1 MADAKLNA
9 RQIYPAT
16 ELRYTTASMYAAMT
30 RNQRLKFTLEAQCPW
45 SGARATRFETAHR
58 VVETPIFMPVA
69 THAALRG
76 VDMAVTHQM
85 GYQVLLANTY
95 HLLLRPGPKVF
106 EQFGGIH
113 TFMQWP
119 NAVLTDSGGF
129 QIFSLSRQL
138 QMSEEGARF
147 RSYVDGSEVVLTPE
161 VSIAT
166 QRSIGSDIMM
176 VLDQCIDSTSD
187 EATTRLA
194 LELTTRWAKRS
205 LEARGD
211 SSQALFGIVQGACF
225 PALRRESAAQITS
238 LPFDGFALGGLAVGE
253 TKSQRED
260 IVEMAAPLL
269 PHDRPRY
276 LMGVGTPID
285 LLEAVKRGMD
295 MFDCIIPT
303 SYAHQGVCFTSGGK
317 LDLGR
322 GAFKHSEE
330 RLDAKCDCSTCARFS
345 RAYLSHLVRAGEFIV
360 GQLLSVHNLAF
371 YRTLMREMRRSIIDG
386 RFKEFYLTQREQLM
400 ARDAEFPEVQPRRTR
415 KNKDILGDYEIV
427 AHPSGY
433 GSIRQL
439 SSGEVMHSVVNPA
452 DEALSLYVR
461 QPGIP
466 ELATQEGAPISIW
479 DVGLGAATN
488 AMTCI
493 QALEAIGERKRSVE
507 IHSFERDLDPLR
519 LALKRPALFKHLRH
533 AAPHRLLEAGSWAHR
548 EGTLTWTLYHGDFHA
563 RLSEASPPDLIW
575 YDPFSFKV
583 DSALWSVE
591 AFSLLLQSC
600 ASRASRL
607 FTYTASTAVR
617 AAMLAAGWYVGA
629 GVGTGPKKET
639 TVAYSPKAAEALLAG
654 ALLGQSWLTRWQN
667 SDAQM
672 PFGGKDESICELV
685 RGHPQF
691 RS

>member
-1 MADAKLNA
+1 MSSPNSNTT
-9 RQIYPAT
+9 R
-16 ELRYTTASMYAAMT
+16 LRFS
-30 RNQRLKFTLEAQCPW
+30 LIAQDPW

-76 VDMAVTHQM
+76 VDMAVTADM

-113 TFMQWP
+113 NFMKWP

-187 EATTRLA
+187 EATTRKA

-205 LEARGD
+205 LAARGD
-211 SSQALFGIVQGACF
+211 SMQALFGIVQGACF
-225 PALRRESAAQITS
+225 SNLRRESAAQLTA

-253 TKSQRED
+253 TKSQREE

-269 PHDRPRY
+269 PVDRPRY

-330 RLDAKCDCSTCARFS
+330 PLDAKCSCSTCTRFS
-345 RAYLSHLVRAGEFIV
+345 RAYLSHLVRAGEFIA

-371 YRTLMREMRRSIIDG
+371 YRTLMREMRQSIID
-386 RFKEFYLTQREQLM
+386 RNFKEFYLSNRERLS
-400 ARDAEFPEVQPRRTR
+400 ARDDQFPEVQPRRTR
-415 KNKDILGDYEIV
+415 KNKDQLGDYEIV
-427 AHPSGY
+427 AHPAGY
-433 GSIRQL
+433 GSIKQL
-439 SSGEVMHSVVNPA
+439 SSGEVMHSVVNPG
-452 DEALSLYVR
+452 DEAMSLYIR
-461 QPGIP
+461 QPGIV
-466 ELATQEGAPISIW
+466 ELVAEEGAPISIW

-493 QALEAIGERKRSVE
+493 QELERLGELKRSVS

-519 LALKRPALFKHLRH
+519 LALKRPSLFKHLRH
-533 AAPHRLLEAGSWAHR
+533 AAPHRLLESGKWSHSAGSIS
-548 EGTLTWTLYHGDFHA
+548 WTLYHGDFHQ
-563 RLSEASPPDLIW
+563 RLFDATPPDVIW

-583 DSALWSVE
+583 DVALWSVE
-591 AFSLLLQSC
+591 AFERLLQSC
-600 ASRASRL
+600 DGRATRL

-617 AAMLAAGWYVGA
+617 AAMLAAGWFVGA

-639 TVAYSPKAAEALLAG
+639 TVAYTPPAVSSLRAQD
-654 ALLGQSWLTRWQN
+654 LLGQSWLSRWRA
-667 SDAQM
+667 SDARV
-672 PFGGKDESICELV
+672 PFGSTEDAVCARVEN
-685 RGHPQF
+685 HPQF
-691 RS
+691 DGTARHIS

>member
-1 MADAKLNA
+1 MGAASTQNP
-9 RQIYPAT
+9 R
-16 ELRYTTASMYAAMT
+16 LR
-30 RNQRLKFTLEAQCPW
+30 FTLEAQDAW
-45 SGARATRFETAHR
+45 SGARATRLETAHR
-58 VVETPIFMPVA
+58 VIETPIFMPVA

-76 VDMAVTHQM
+76 VDMAVTAEM

-113 TFMQWP
+113 NFMKWP

-138 QMSEEGARF
+138 QMTEEGARF

-187 EATTRLA
+187 EATTRKA

-205 LEARGD
+205 LAARGD

-225 PALRRESAAQITS
+225 PNLRRESAAQITS

-260 IVEMAAPLL
+260 TVEMAAPLL

-330 RLDAKCDCSTCARFS
+330 PLDARCSCSTCARFS

-371 YRTLMREMRRSIIDG
+371 YRSLMREMRQSIIDG
-386 RFKEFYLTQREQLM
+386 SFKEFYLTQRERLT
-400 ARDAEFPEVQPRRTR
+400 ARDEEFPEVQPRRTR
-415 KNKDILGDYEIV
+415 KNKDVLGDYEIV
-427 AHPSGY
+427 AHSAGY
-433 GSIRQL
+433 GSIKQL
-439 SSGEVMHSVVNPA
+439 SSGEVMHSVVNPGE
-452 DEALSLYVR
+452 EAMSLYIR
-461 QPGIP
+461 QPGIL
-466 ELATQEGAPISIW
+466 ELVAQEGPPLVIW

-493 QALEAIGERKRSVE
+493 QELESVGQIRRE
-507 IHSFERDLDPLR
+507 VTIHSFERDLDPLR
-519 LALKRPALFKHLRH
+519 LALKRPALFRHLRH
-533 AAPHRLLEAGSWAHR
+533 AAPHRLLESGKWSHSAGNISWM
-548 EGTLTWTLYHGDFHA
+548 LYHGDFHQ
-563 RLSEASPPDLIW
+563 RLCEALPPDLIW

-583 DSALWSVE
+583 DSALWSIE
-591 AFSLLLQSC
+591 AFELLLRSC
-600 ASRASRL
+600 VDRPTRL
-607 FTYTASTAVR
+607 YTYTASTAVR

-639 TVAYSPKAAEALLAG
+639 TVAYSPQAASSLRAQE
-654 ALLGQSWLTRWQN
+654 LLGASWLSRWRS
-667 SDAQM
+667 SDARV
-672 PFGGKDESICELV
+672 PFGSSEESVCARVEE
-685 RGHPQF
+685 HPQF
-691 RS
+691 RAS